1 VEARLGMTSAGSQ
14 QLAAGRDPARAVA
27 RLRGSA
33 MGLIVMLIIEFGL
46 GSGVSLYVTLS
57 KGGIS
62 KAFSNGPLLALHAA
76 LGVLLFLAAIDF
88 LVTAIRAGRPVTLV
102 AAIVGL
108 IAIVGAAINGTT
120 FVSNGQNG
128 TSLGMAIA
136 GCVAL
141 LSYAVALRS
150 LVSAERAKA

>member
-1 VEARLGMTSAGSQ
+1 MTSAGSSEQ
-14 QLAAGRDPARAVA
+14 VAGRDRAREVD
-27 RLRGSA
+27 RLRGSG

-46 GSGVSLYVTLS
+46 GIGVSLYVTLH

-62 KAFSNGPLLALHAA
+62 KAFSNGPLLVLHAV
-76 LGVLLFLAAIDF
+76 LGVLLFLAAIGF
-88 LVTAIRAGRPVTLV
+88 LVSAIGAGHRVALVTGV
-102 AAIVGL
+102 VGL
-108 IAIVGAAINGTT
+108 ITIIGAAISGIT

-136 GCVAL
+136 GLVAL

-150 LVSAERAKA
+150 LVSS

>member
-1 VEARLGMTSAGSQ
+1 VEASPGMTSTGSSEKV
-14 QLAAGRDPARAVA
+14 ADRDPARAVT
-27 RLRGSA
+27 RLRGSC

-46 GSGVSLYVTLS
+46 GIGVSLYVTLH

-62 KAFSNGPLLALHAA
+62 KAFSNGPLLALHAV

-88 LVTAIRAGRPVTLV
+88 LVTAIRAGRRVTLA

-108 IAIVGAAINGTT
+108 IAIIGAAVNGTT

-136 GCVAL
+136 GLVAL

-150 LVSAERAKA
+150 LVSS